1 MSDAAAER
9 PDEAAAGTAGAGA
22 ETETETERAI
32 LATVGRGDLAT
43 ASRLAAT
50 RRGTSPLVAALH
62 RFMTRGPI
70 ADPYTEPAAFR
81 EFIESGDNP
90 ALYGA
95 VIDALRDLH
104 GSLGAEVVLDIG
116 CGDGRVTAATL
127 SESCRGVDLVEP
139 SAELIEDA
147 SRRLADL
154 GTHLEVRGHRV
165 DALGFFDGLATDEQ
179 TWDLV
184 QSTFALHTMPH
195 HERVELLAHLRTR
208 TAAVALVEF
217 DVPPLEDSTETRSS
231 HLAERYAE
239 ALEVYGEHPRVVD
252 GFLMPVLIGQVL
264 PGARR
269 HTFEAPIGR
278 WCDDLEAAGF
288 SVTSRALFDHWWAT
302 AHLVV
307 GT

>member
-1 MSDAAAER
+1 VILDAQCTWRSYLAHHGSRGNLVHTGRQRHRISPMSDAAAER
-9 PDEAAAGTAGAGA
+9 PDEAAAGTAGAGV
-22 ETETETERAI
+22 ETETERAI

-154 GTHLEVRGHRV
+154 GTHLEVRGI
-165 DALGFFDGLATDEQ
+165 G
-179 TWDLV
+179 
-184 QSTFALHTMPH
+184 
-195 HERVELLAHLRTR
+195 RTHSDSSMGSLPTNKPGISLNRPSPCTRCRTTSGWSCSHISGRGQLPSRSSSSMSRRWR
-208 TAAVALVEF
+208 TA
-217 DVPPLEDSTETRSS
+217 
-231 HLAERYAE
+231 
-239 ALEVYGEHPRVVD
+239 PRLD
-252 GFLMPVLIGQVL
+252 
-264 PGARR
+264 RR
-269 HTFEAPIGR
+269 TS
-278 WCDDLEAAGF
+278 L
-288 SVTSRALFDHWWAT
+288 SVTRRRWRST
-302 AHLVV
+302 ASILVWSMAS
-307 GT
+307 